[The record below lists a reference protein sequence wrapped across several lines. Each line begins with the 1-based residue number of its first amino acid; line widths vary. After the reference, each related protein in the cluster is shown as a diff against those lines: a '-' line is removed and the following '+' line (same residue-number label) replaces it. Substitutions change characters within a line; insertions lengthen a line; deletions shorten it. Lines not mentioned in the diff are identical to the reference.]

1 MASLT
6 NQKIKDTYEG
16 LLKTSGNEAIDGA
29 VEITDGAGNSTGVT
43 LSNDGQVT
51 ATGTVSFGSL
61 KDTGEDITV
70 EKFVDEADGI
80 ANNDNDTSIP
90 TSAAVK
96 DYVDTNVTAQD
107 LDFQGDNGTGAVDL
121 DSQVLDIAGTANEIE
136 TSASGQT
143 LTVGLVD
150 SPTVSG
156 TVTAGTLT
164 DGTATLTGG
173 TLTGDVTGDLTGDVT
188 GDVTGSVTGN
198 VTGNLTGNVTGNVT
212 GDITGDVT
220 GDLTG
225 NVTGNLTGN
234 VTGNTTGTV
243 TATSVLAD
251 GVAATTQLLN
261 DNSTKVAT
269 TAYVDAQV
277 TAEDLDFSGN
287 SGSGQVDLDSESLE
301 ITGSNGITTTALNNT
316 LDIDGSTLETS
327 INANASDISTNASN
341 ISTNAANITSNDS
354 DISSLQTDVSTNT
367 SNISTNASNISSNDT
382 DIATNVSNIA
392 TNTSGIATN
401 VTNIATNASNISSN
415 DTDISNLQGDV
426 STNTGN
432 ISTNATNISSN
443 DTDISNLQSDKQ
455 NTSEKNQANGYAPLD
470 SGAKIPIANLPDSV
484 VGQVEYQG
492 TWNASTNTPSLPSAS
507 TSKGH
512 YYVVA
517 TAGTYQ
523 TISYAIGDWVI
534 SNGTAWEK
542 VDNTDAVTTVF
553 GRLGAIVANESDYSG
568 FYPLLSDLSTT
579 NSNVSNNTSNITTN
593 ATDITTNETDIST
606 NASNISANTTN
617 ISTNATNIA
626 SNDTDIATNSSNI
639 ATNSSNI
646 ATNASDISTNASG
659 ISTNVTNIA
668 VNTAKVS
675 NVTTN
680 LSATANGTSLSI
692 NSSDGTNASIPA
704 ATTSAWGA
712 MTDEDKSKLNGIDAG
727 ATNVTNNNQLTNG
740 AGYITDGNS
749 GWNNTYGFITAS
761 SSNTLTNKG
770 GNISQWTNN
779 SGYITSASL
788 PTINNGTLTL
798 STSAGLDGGASF
810 TANQS
815 GNATFSVSLDLSE
828 LTDMTAGVS
837 GANDELILLDSGAER
852 RKRIGEINLGQ
863 FNNDQGWTSNVGDI
877 TGVTAGNALTGG
889 GTSGSVTVNLSTEG
903 PGAGTYGST
912 SNSTKIDNITL
923 DAYGRIQGISTG
935 ATGSMSSW
943 TIKEGN
949 GTESTTVTN
958 GETFTIAQGTGI
970 QSEMTSTSSGGTIQI
985 TNTAPNVSTNLS
997 TSTSTTSVT
1006 VNSSDGT
1013 NATIGEATGSAAGV
1027 MSTAH
1032 HNKLDGIA
1040 ASATNVTNNN
1050 QISNGRGFITGY
1062 SETDTL
1068 STVLGRGNTTTTGA
1082 KFYGNGIIA
1091 KSSSSADGNHSDAF
1105 IVGGASSMGKPA
1117 MYLHGNGFIA
1127 TSQIEYG
1134 YANTGLA
1141 FKKTSNVFANAI
1153 TFGDHFGNPQGS
1165 ISVSGTTTTYNTTSD
1180 YRLKENVIEITD
1192 GIDRVKQ
1199 LQPKRFNFISEPDVV
1214 VDGFIAHEAQEVVP
1228 EAVTGEKDSMQEVV
1242 VTPAE
1247 YDDEGNVI
1255 TEAVM
1260 GTEERYQG
1268 IDQSKIVPL
1277 LTAALQEAIDKIED
1291 LEARILT
1298 LENN

>member
-432 ISTNATNISSN
+432 ISTNATNIASNDTDIATNASNIATNTSNISSN
-443 DTDISNLQSDKQ
+443 DTDI
-455 NTSEKNQANGYAPLD
+455 A
-470 SGAKIPIANLPDSV
+470 
-484 VGQVEYQG
+484 
-492 TWNASTNTPSLPSAS
+492 
-507 TSKGH
+507 
-512 YYVVA
+512 
-517 TAGTYQ
+517 
-523 TISYAIGDWVI
+523 
-534 SNGTAWEK
+534 
-542 VDNTDAVTTVF
+542 
-553 GRLGAIVANESDYSG
+553 
-568 FYPLLSDLSTT
+568 
-579 NSNVSNNTSNITTN
+579 
-593 ATDITTNETDIST
+593 T
-606 NASNISANTTN
+606 NASNISANASNISSNDTDITALDGRVTANEGDITTNANNISNNDTDIATNSSNIATNTSGVATNVTNIATNTSNISTNTSNISTNTSDISTNTGNISTNATNISSNDTDIATNASGISTNASGISTNVTNIATNTSNISTNTGNIASNDTDIATNASNISTNTTN

-626 SNDTDIATNSSNI
+626 SNDTDIATNAGN
-639 ATNSSNI
+639 
-646 ATNASDISTNASG
+646 ISTNTG
-659 ISTNVTNIA
+659 NISTNTTDIA
-668 VNTAKVS
+668 GKVS
-675 NVTTN
+675 KSGDTMTGSLTNTSGNVKTVIGGNDMLSFEADSGSVNNEIRVLRSGSSGPQSYIGFEEGTGYTSNKMVFN
-680 LSATANGTSLSI
+680 LATPGSYTENDILTLSQS
-692 NSSDGTNASIPA
+692 NVSSSETYIDAHKQIIAQEGIYLG
-704 ATTSAWGA
+704 TTSATSANHLDDYEEGSF
-712 MTDEDKSKLNGIDAG
+712 TPSF
-727 ATNVTNNNQLTNG
+727 T
-740 AGYITDGNS
+740 NS
-749 GWNNTYGFITAS
+749 GGLGISYYTQMGQYVKTGRQVTCWGFI
-761 SSNTLTNKG
+761 
-770 GNISQWTNN
+770 
-779 SGYITSASL
+779 
-788 PTINNGTLTL
+788 
-798 STSAGLDGGASF
+798 
-810 TANQS
+810 
-815 GNATFSVSLDLSE
+815 SVNF
-828 LTDMTAGVS
+828 VP
-837 GANDELILLDSGAER
+837 
-852 RKRIGEINLGQ
+852 
-863 FNNDQGWTSNVGDI
+863 F
-877 TGVTAGNALTGG
+877 
-889 GTSGSVTVNLSTEG
+889 
-903 PGAGTYGST
+903 
-912 SNSTKIDNITL
+912 
-923 DAYGRIQGISTG
+923 
-935 ATGSMSSW
+935 
-943 TIKEGN
+943 
-949 GTESTTVTN
+949 
-958 GETFTIAQGTGI
+958 
-970 QSEMTSTSSGGTIQI
+970 
-985 TNTAPNVSTNLS
+985 
-997 TSTSTTSVT
+997 
-1006 VNSSDGT
+1006 
-1013 NATIGEATGSAAGV
+1013 
-1027 MSTAH
+1027 
-1032 HNKLDGIA
+1032 
-1040 ASATNVTNNN
+1040 
-1050 QISNGRGFITGY
+1050 
-1062 SETDTL
+1062 
-1068 STVLGRGNTTTTGA
+1068 
-1082 KFYGNGIIA
+1082 
-1091 KSSSSADGNHSDAF
+1091 SSSSGTVGIDGLPFNASFLSDQLGLIGNFDDDWGQDPSDFKIRKAGSNNDLIIF
-1105 IVGGASSMGKPA
+1105 KEGGSGNNPVNMTGNYLTSSTVC
-1117 MYLHGNGFIA
+1117 NF
-1127 TSQIEYG
+1127 S
-1134 YANTGLA
+1134 
-1141 FKKTSNVFANAI
+1141 I
-1153 TFGDHFGNPQGS
+1153 T
-1165 ISVSGTTTTYNTTSD
+1165 YYTTS
-1180 YRLKENVIEITD
+1180 
-1192 GIDRVKQ
+1192 
-1199 LQPKRFNFISEPDVV
+1199 
-1214 VDGFIAHEAQEVVP
+1214 
-1228 EAVTGEKDSMQEVV
+1228 
-1242 VTPAE
+1242 
-1247 YDDEGNVI
+1247 
-1255 TEAVM
+1255 
-1260 GTEERYQG
+1260 
-1268 IDQSKIVPL
+1268 
-1277 LTAALQEAIDKIED
+1277 
-1291 LEARILT
+1291 
-1298 LENN
+1298 